1 MMRVRWKLTVASLKM
16 FTRQKEAIVWTM
28 LLPPFMVFLLGFVS
42 FEGLGRIRLGLA
54 GQGNPSTSQL
64 VEGLE
69 GVQTLELTQGSEQS
83 ELERLRAGE
92 RHLVLVLPEEFHPA
106 EGDELKV
113 WVNDAKPRETQLG
126 LLILRKILD
135 DMTFPKHSPVAR
147 VPLRIQTVASL
158 RLSYIDFLLPGVIS
172 LAIMQSGIFGV
183 AFGFFSLRKRG
194 VLRRLSVTPVEP
206 HDFIVAQVAMRLI
219 VLLAQ
224 IVVLVGVGI
233 LFFDLQFRG
242 NLLDLFVVGLL
253 GGAVFL
259 AIGFSLAGIAKTEDQ
274 VAPLANVVSL
284 PMMLLS
290 GVFFSR
296 SNLPELVRAVTEF
309 FPLTYLADGMRSIVL
324 EGSTLSD
331 IGLQLAGLGF
341 WCLFSV
347 WLAVK
352 VFRWE

>member
-16 FTRQKEAIVWTM
+16 FTRQKEAIIWTM
-28 LLPPFMVFLLGFVS
+28 LLPIFMIFLFGFVS
-42 FEGLGRIRLGLA
+42 FEGLEKIRLGLA
-54 GQGNPSTSQL
+54 GRENRPVGQL
-64 VEGLE
+64 VERLKD
-69 GVQTLELTQGSEQS
+69 VQTLELTRGAAPS
-83 ELERLRAGE
+83 ELKQLRAGE
-92 RHLVLVLPEEFHPA
+92 RHLVLVLPNEFDPA
-106 EGDELKV
+106 KGHELKV

-126 LLILRKILD
+126 LLILRKVLD
-135 DMTFPKHSPVAR
+135 DLTLAKHPSSGR
-147 VPLRIQTVASL
+147 VPMEIQSVTSRDLR
-158 RLSYIDFLLPGVIS
+158 YIDFLLPGVLS

-183 AFGFFSLRKRG
+183 AFGFVSLRKRG
-194 VLRRLSVTPVEP
+194 VLRRLSVTPIEP
-206 HDFIVAQVAMRLI
+206 QDFIVAQVAMRLI

-233 LFFDLQFRG
+233 IFFDIQFAG
-242 NLLDLFVVGLL
+242 NLLDLFIVGLL

-296 SNLPELVRAVTEF
+296 SNLPEVVRAVTEF

-324 EGSTLSD
+324 EGAALSG

-341 WCLFSV
+341 WCLLSV

-352 VFRWE
+352 AFRWE